1 VHSANDEAYGFF
13 GGAFI
18 AFIESAALVESA
30 LRIESFFKLSAFS
43 ESIADIAGG
52 AIGATMVVVSVVAA
66 FFSPH
71 AATASR
77 AAAIRNFRIAS
88 PFR

>member
-1 VHSANDEAYGFF
+1 VVGIVA
-13 GGAFI
+13 GAM
-18 AFIESAALVESA
+18 AL
-30 LRIESFFKLSAFS
+30 LS
-43 ESIADIAGG
+43 
-52 AIGATMVVVSVVAA
+52 VVVAA

>member
-1 VHSANDEAYGFF
+1 
-13 GGAFI
+13 
-18 AFIESAALVESA
+18 LVESA
-30 LRIESFFKLSAFS
+30 ARIESAGL
-43 ESIADIAGG
+43 IAGG
-52 AIGATMVVVSVVAA
+52 AAGAIMAVVSVVAA